1 MKIKDPSYI
10 DTEDKNSSSKAS
22 ELSRYSQPMKEHIN
36 PLLYNKGNARASKD
50 FVKKPTLPTES
61 MCLPEY
67 NHHIAQTNY
76 LSPVI
81 TQQWDILKKESISS
95 VGSDGALSNTEEF
108 DFSDNALGV
117 SNFIKPPLFEVNNT
131 MQLLLQAKK
140 VEDMANEKKIDNQLN
155 GKEEVKMPYKS
166 RSMFQQKTE
175 SIEALAADLTPEQY
189 NFLKTMY
196 EFKCNYL
203 FHTLNMREVY
213 FQYVSVSNSK
223 MSFASSEEF
232 LKQVS
237 ALLSQ
242 KKNYLRDFSQYGRKT
257 LS

>member
-1 MKIKDPSYI
+1 
-10 DTEDKNSSSKAS
+10 
-22 ELSRYSQPMKEHIN
+22 MKEHIN
-36 PLLYNKGNARASKD
+36 PLLYNKGNAKVSKD
-50 FVKKPTLPTES
+50 FIKKTPPSTES
-61 MCLPEY
+61 SKSQEA
-67 NHHIAQTNY
+67 NTHIPHTNY

-81 TQQWDILKKESISS
+81 TQQWDIIKKESISS

-108 DFSDNALGV
+108 DISDKTIGV
-117 SNFIKPPLFEVNNT
+117 INFIKPPLFEINNT
-131 MQLLLQAKK
+131 MQLLLQAKR
-140 VEDMANEKKIDNQLN
+140 VDDIANEKSVNNQLTCQ
-155 GKEEVKMPYKS
+155 EEVKMPYKS

-196 EFKCNYL
+196 QFKCNYL

-223 MSFASSEEF
+223 MSFANSEDF
-232 LKQVS
+232 LRQVS

-242 KKNYLRDFSQYGRKT
+242 KKNYLRDFSQYGRKI
-257 LS
+257 SNSIK